1 MSDTEVPSWPSLYD
15 ISIELF
21 PISHREPIQPH
32 GKYLTDA
39 NDVFRF
45 TLFWTLV
52 LYAPAFI
59 ICGLYAFFNL
69 SFPPRRPDHKGH
81 KRPGPS
87 NGGPSF
93 SSADNEAIPLRRRDD
108 QQLGAGARSQ
118 SQFRVPSRAP
128 ARQNETRS
136 RLTFA
141 VLVFMLFA
149 TFALGSAV
157 VGSAIIGFVLAGLYK
172 AGNYNMS
179 TWIPFL
185 GAMIQTLLGFLAL
198 WPTVIDII

>member
-1 MSDTEVPSWPSLYD
+1 MPT
-15 ISIELF
+15 
-21 PISHREPIQPH
+21 
-32 GKYLTDA
+32 
-39 NDVFRF
+39 DVFRF

-59 ICGLYAFFNL
+59 ICGVYAFFNL
-69 SFPPRRPDHKGH
+69 SFPPRRPDRKGH
-81 KRPGPS
+81 KTRPGPS

-93 SSADNEAIPLRRRDD
+93 GTSDSENIPLRRRDD
-108 QQLGAGARSQ
+108 QQLGAGARNQSQ
-118 SQFRVPSRAP
+118 SQLRVPSRAP

-141 VLVFMLFA
+141 VLVFMLFS

-157 VGSAIIGFVLAGLYK
+157 VGSAIVGYVLAGLYK

-179 TWIPFL
+179 TCVFFVCVV
-185 GAMIQTLLGFLAL
+185 LLNVTMEVGR
-198 WPTVIDII
+198 TVG